1 MRRFIYAG
9 SLALPF
15 FIVCVCVWT
24 YLTLYLFVLDFDSD
38 SLALQRRR
46 AVAVAVAVDGDDT
59 LTLALSLG
67 SCSDF
72 RSAQSVSIKTNNA
85 MSETRV
91 GRAGTTHQNS

>member
-1 MRRFIYAG
+1 M
-9 SLALPF
+9 
-15 FIVCVCVWT
+15 
-24 YLTLYLFVLDFDSD
+24 LDFDSD
-38 SLALQRRR
+38 SLALRRR
-46 AVAVAVAVDGDDT
+46 RAVAVAVAVAVDGDDT